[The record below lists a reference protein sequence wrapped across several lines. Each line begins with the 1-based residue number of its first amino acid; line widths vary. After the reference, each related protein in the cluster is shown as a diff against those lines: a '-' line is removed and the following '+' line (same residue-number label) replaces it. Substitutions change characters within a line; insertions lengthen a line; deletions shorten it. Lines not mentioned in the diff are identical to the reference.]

1 MKSIISLLYY
11 LGYGLG
17 FIHLIFNKYN
27 IMRKPT
33 VKQVKTQLRR
43 ELGWNCLNTSL
54 KAEYSNLLIEDTIK
68 VVMAFIKKQKKIN
81 K

>member
-1 MKSIISLLYY
+1 
-11 LGYGLG
+11 
-17 FIHLIFNKYN
+17 
-27 IMRKPT
+27 MRKPT